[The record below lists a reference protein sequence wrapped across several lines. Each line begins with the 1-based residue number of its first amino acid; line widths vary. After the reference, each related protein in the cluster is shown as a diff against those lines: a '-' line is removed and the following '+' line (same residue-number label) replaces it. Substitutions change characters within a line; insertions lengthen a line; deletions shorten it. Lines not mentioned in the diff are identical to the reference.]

1 MTPFDSA
8 IADAAVQ
15 GAVWVVAAL
24 VWVVL
29 LARILGLRSF
39 AKMSAFDFVATV
51 ATGSLLASAATST
64 DTAGFVR
71 AIAAMTA
78 LFAAQWVIA
87 WARQRSDAVRHLVDN
102 QPRVLMRDGEFDKQ
116 ALGETRVTKSDVIA
130 KLREADVDT
139 KQEVDAVVLEA
150 TGEFSVLS
158 GDDVTR
164 ALLDDLD

>member
-8 IADAAVQ
+8 IANAAVE

-24 VWVVL
+24 AWVVV
-29 LARILGLRSF
+29 LARVVGLRSF

-51 ATGSLLASAATST
+51 ATGSLLASAATSS
-64 DTAGFVR
+64 DPAGFAR

-78 LFAAQWVIA
+78 LFAAQWAIA
-87 WARQRSDAVRHLVDN
+87 WARQRWEPVRHLIDN
-102 QPRVLMRDGEFDKQ
+102 RPRVLLKNGEFDDR
-116 ALGETRVTKSDVIA
+116 ALAETRVARSDIWA

-139 KQEVDAVVLEA
+139 KAEVDAVVLEA

-158 GDDVTR
+158 GDELSDEM
-164 ALLDDLD
+164 LDDVR